1 MFNGHCIKTIKDAG
15 DIYFKNKMH
24 HELVCLT
31 PVLIKAC
38 HNSPGAYFKIHLE
51 NNWRLPNKAKEA
63 CILHP
68 AIPC

>member
-1 MFNGHCIKTIKDAG
+1 MFNGHCIKTIKEAG
-15 DIYFKNKMH
+15 DTYFKNKMH

-31 PVLIKAC
+31 PVLIRDC
-38 HNSPGAYFKIHLE
+38 HNSPGVYFKIHLE

-68 AIPC
+68 ANLC